1 MVKARDTVAGVDD
14 GRLLEVLGEAI
25 GAVRQ
30 ALDETDDWGLAGT
43 RPGQYLS
50 DLAADA
56 AALEVLLGAGLGVV
70 SEESGTHH
78 PDRPLRAV
86 LDPVD
91 GSTNAARGLP
101 WFATSIAV
109 VDGEGLRAAL
119 VVNQASGER
128 FEAVRGQGAFRDGQR
143 MAPSSSPDLAHAM
156 IGITGW
162 PARHL
167 GWGQMRALGSAA
179 LDICLVADGRLD
191 AYVDLSLSAHGPWD
205 YMGALLVCH
214 EAGVA
219 TADVH
224 GRELV
229 TLDPEARRSPAV
241 AATPSLLAQLLE
253 AVEESR
259 S

>member
-1 MVKARDTVAGVDD
+1 MDD
-14 GRLLEVLGEAI
+14 ERLLTVLGETV

-30 ALDETDDWGLAGT
+30 ALDGIDDWGLAGT
-43 RPGQYLS
+43 RPGQYHS

-70 SEESGTHH
+70 SEESGVHH
-78 PDRPLRAV
+78 PDRRLTAV

-91 GSTNAARGLP
+91 GSTNASRGLP
-101 WFATSIAV
+101 WFATSVAV
-109 VDGEGLRAAL
+109 LDDEGLRAAL

-128 FEAVRGQGAFRDGQR
+128 FEAVRGQGALRDGR
-143 MAPSSSPDLAHAM
+143 PISRSSSAELGQALL
-156 IGITGW
+156 GITGW

-179 LDICLVADGRLD
+179 LDMCLVADGRLD

-205 YMGALLVCH
+205 YLGALLVCQ

-219 TADVH
+219 TADVQ
-224 GRELV
+224 GRDLV
-229 TLDPEARRSPAV
+229 TVDPEARRSPAV